1 MSTQKNKLVIKMLS
15 NIITTPLLL
24 TLVNLL
30 MSNRNL
36 SNIVMKILKSNQMI
50 KKFKFK
56 IVNNR
61 AAAARL

>member
-15 NIITTPLLL
+15 NIITTPSLL

>member
-15 NIITTPLLL
+15 NIITTPSLL

-36 SNIVMKILKSNQMI
+36 SNIVMKILKSNQML

-61 AAAARL
+61 AAVARL